1 MSEANVEPSTVDEE
15 ESSSEEEE
23 IVKEDKSFCH
33 SCYGDCT
40 KKTWPF
46 CEDCNLSREKDFCW
60 CYYYNRC
67 DDCIGI
73 PEGRMSICEACSENK
88 VESEDENEVEK
99 SVVTKP
105 VENLSIPKYQQKA
118 ISFQKVRQETH

>member
-1 MSEANVEPSTVDEE
+1 MSEANIEPSTIEDSSSDEE
-15 ESSSEEEE
+15 EETTE
-23 IVKEDKSFCH
+23 VEDKSFCH

-73 PEGRMSICEACSENK
+73 PEGRMNICEACSENK
-88 VESEDENEVEK
+88 HSCDKVESDE
-99 SVVTKP
+99 P
-105 VENLSIPKYQQKA
+105 VETNKNFFNPKYQQKA
-118 ISFQKVRQETH
+118 ISFQKVHQVP